1 MKPKTVVAIGVVFT
15 AFSAILVR
23 MSDAPALVIAAY
35 RMGFTSL
42 FVSPLLIREFARGDE
57 RPADGRS
64 LRRAVFGAI
73 ASGAFLA
80 AHFALWITSLGHTSV
95 ASSTVLVTAHPIIVA
110 LLSFWFL
117 GERVTR
123 RGALLMGCALGGG
136 VLLAWGGFA
145 VGGGAPL
152 GNLLA
157 FAGAMMVAA
166 YIVIGRMVRRH
177 LSVNRYTA
185 IAYPVSF
192 VLLVIAALAAGVS
205 LGPYP
210 LREYL
215 IFAALAL
222 FCTMLGHSLF
232 NWALKYVSGTVIAT
246 SILGEPVIATLLALA
261 IFGEVPT
268 VTTIGGGAIIL
279 TSIYLFAREQR

>member
-1 MKPKTVVAIGVVFT
+1 MNPKTVVAIGVVFT

-23 MSDAPALVIAAY
+23 LSDAPALVIAAY

-42 FVSPLLIREFARGDE
+42 LVSPLLIRELARGDE
-57 RPADGRS
+57 RPAKGRP
-64 LRRAVFGAI
+64 LRRSVFGAV

-80 AHFALWITSLGHTSV
+80 AHFAFWITSLDHTSV

-110 LLSFWFL
+110 LLSFWLFR
-117 GERVTR
+117 ERITQ
-123 RGALLMGCALGGG
+123 RGILLMVCALGGG
-136 VLLAWGGFA
+136 VLLAWGGFS
-145 VGGGAPL
+145 VGGSAPL

-157 FAGAMMVAA
+157 FAGALMVAV

-192 VLLVIAALAAGVS
+192 ALLVVATLAAGVR

-210 LREYL
+210 LREYV

-222 FCTMLGHSLF
+222 FCTLLGHSLF

-261 IFGEVPT
+261 IFGEVPSA
-268 VTTIGGGAIIL
+268 TTIGGGAIIL
-279 TSIYLFAREQR
+279 ASIYLFAREQR